1 MATRLLL
8 TGAGTG
14 AANNLVRSLRAG
26 DVPLV
31 IIGCHSRRFVLTQSA
46 ADRNYLIPAAPSG
59 SIAGLDHVIKAEC
72 IDLVVPT
79 TDADVLALAR
89 HRDRLACRVFLPRR
103 SVVERCADKYE
114 LARVLQRQGVPVPET
129 VPIRGLADVEAAY
142 RRLGPKGRAWCRVR
156 RGSGALGAI
165 DVRRPE
171 QARAWIAYW
180 QGMRG
185 IPGSS
190 FTLSEY
196 LPGRDFACQSLWK
209 DGTLVLVK
217 AVERLEYF
225 VDGGQPS
232 RVSSVAALARTVR
245 DLWPVDVATAAVK
258 AVDPRA
264 TGVFSVDLK
273 ENARG
278 EPCVTEINAGRFLSG
293 TTLLDL
299 TGRHNMATTYVRL
312 AVDEPP
318 VIETVHDTTDGDYYM
333 VRGFDV
339 VPRILRA
346 DELFDTIVDVQFPPR
361 SMHAA
366 TRRRR
371 TSAVVRRRASWEAAT
386 GGGRDSRIA

>member
-26 DVPLV
+26 DAPPV

-114 LARVLQRQGVPVPET
+114 LTRFLQRHGVPVPAT

-142 RRLGPKGRAWCRVR
+142 RRLRPKGRAWCRAR
-156 RGSGALGAI
+156 RGSGSLGAI

-185 IPGSS
+185 IPASS

-217 AVERLEYF
+217 AFERLEYF
-225 VDGGQPS
+225 VGGGQPS

-245 DLWPVDVATAAVK
+245 DLWPVDVATTAVK
-258 AVDPRA
+258 ALDPRA
-264 TGVFSVDLK
+264 TGLFSVDLK

-278 EPCVTEINAGRFLSG
+278 EPCVTEINAGRFLAG
-293 TTLLDL
+293 TNLLDL
-299 TGRHNMATTYVRL
+299 AGRHNMALTYVRL

-318 VIETVHDTTDGDYYM
+318 GIDTVHDTTDGDYYM
-333 VRGFDV
+333 VRDLDV
-339 VPRILRA
+339 VPRILHA
-346 DELFDTIVDVQFPPR
+346 DELFDTSVDVQSLPR
-361 SMHAA
+361 AVHSSI
-366 TRRRR
+366 RRRR
-371 TSAVVRRRASWEAAT
+371 TSGAFPSRPAWQEAT
-386 GGGRDSRIA
+386 GRGRDSRTA